1 MPFERLVPIEEITV
15 GGQRAVVHSTQVL
28 AHLHHARV
36 EVADPGEHRVP
47 IEFLVHDVFLG
58 MNDQG
63 AFIPLALEFLGHP
76 EHNARHG
83 LHRAGVFVPQEFQ
96 LAPPVEVAV
105 HMFEDLVQLGQAD
118 VHRHG
123 SFVVAD
129 EDDQPRVHHGLHR
142 LHEFQRGCGLHGFVV
157 VVVHPGR
164 VIHRTEVLGDTFHA
178 QTACIVHPEGR
189 IVHQLVVLAVED
201 GLDRYLGTAQEEEL
215 VEVDPEPVV
224 FQQLLVVR
232 RIVVGAVDRWRG
244 MVLDQQPPEHV
255 AIAQVDGAVHRLHAM
270 LLEPVPGGVQQQVSG
285 RLIVDALEE
294 AHASRGLFLRVGR
307 LGIDEGRDPPD
318 ARSIGA
324 QEDPAHGLAVLQE
337 LVLPRVEHLLHIL
350 LQVGDPVLVLL
361 VYPPRKPHPP
371 GRSALVRNR
380 YDLHRHRCEGAIFRR
395 IMRHVMLIGF
405 MCSGKSRV
413 GRELAPLLG
422 LPFHDLD
429 RAIEARVGPIKPFFE
444 GQGEMAF
451 RAEEVRVLEDLL
463 ALPPAVIAM
472 GGGTPCHGGNL
483 ARMKRAGTL
492 VCLDVPM
499 DVLMPRII
507 RSGGDRPLLA
517 GLKGDALH
525 ARVSAM
531 LAERQPVY
539 AQAHH
544 QVRADGTPAE
554 VAQRIVAALQVR

>member
-1 MPFERLVPIEEITV
+1 
-15 GGQRAVVHSTQVL
+15 
-28 AHLHHARV
+28 
-36 EVADPGEHRVP
+36 
-47 IEFLVHDVFLG
+47 
-58 MNDQG
+58 
-63 AFIPLALEFLGHP
+63 
-76 EHNARHG
+76 
-83 LHRAGVFVPQEFQ
+83 
-96 LAPPVEVAV
+96 
-105 HMFEDLVQLGQAD
+105 
-118 VHRHG
+118 
-123 SFVVAD
+123 
-129 EDDQPRVHHGLHR
+129 
-142 LHEFQRGCGLHGFVV
+142 
-157 VVVHPGR
+157 
-164 VIHRTEVLGDTFHA
+164 
-178 QTACIVHPEGR
+178 
-189 IVHQLVVLAVED
+189 
-201 GLDRYLGTAQEEEL
+201 
-215 VEVDPEPVV
+215 
-224 FQQLLVVR
+224 
-232 RIVVGAVDRWRG
+232 
-244 MVLDQQPPEHV
+244 
-255 AIAQVDGAVHRLHAM
+255 
-270 LLEPVPGGVQQQVSG
+270 
-285 RLIVDALEE
+285 
-294 AHASRGLFLRVGR
+294 
-307 LGIDEGRDPPD
+307 
-318 ARSIGA
+318 
-324 QEDPAHGLAVLQE
+324 
-337 LVLPRVEHLLHIL
+337 
-350 LQVGDPVLVLL
+350 
-361 VYPPRKPHPP
+361 
-371 GRSALVRNR
+371 
-380 YDLHRHRCEGAIFRR
+380 
-395 IMRHVMLIGF
+395 MRHVMLIGF

-463 ALPPAVIAM
+463 VLPPAVIAM